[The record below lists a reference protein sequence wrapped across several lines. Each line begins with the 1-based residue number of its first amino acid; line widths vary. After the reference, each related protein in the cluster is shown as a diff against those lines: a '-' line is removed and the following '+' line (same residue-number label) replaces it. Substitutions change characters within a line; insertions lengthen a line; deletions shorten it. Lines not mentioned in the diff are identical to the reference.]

1 MKDKKGN
8 FRIGI
13 KLMYLPGTFIL
24 LIFAGMKSAGE
35 AVIYTAILLEKLPN
49 YQFSVTVRRVARSGL

>member
-35 AVIYTAILLEKLPN
+35 AVINTAILLEKLPN
-49 YQFSVTVRRVARSGL
+49 YQFP